1 VTVISCFVYESRSE
15 ESSKVPRGDVGVAL
29 GKISK
34 IYGKIYNLENEHN
47 LEPMRAPDFGFCW
60 PAQRWA
66 SGHSL
71 TSVLKDDDL
80 TVGDFVRN
88 MKQIVD
94 LLRQLRGAIKEL
106 EPLIDSALVKIDRG
120 VVVYAGAA
128 V

>member
-1 VTVISCFVYESRSE
+1 
-15 ESSKVPRGDVGVAL
+15 
-29 GKISK
+29 
-34 IYGKIYNLENEHN
+34 
-47 LEPMRAPDFGFCW
+47 
-60 PAQRWA
+60 
-66 SGHSL
+66 
-71 TSVLKDDDL
+71 
-80 TVGDFVRN
+80 